1 MKGQQLEEEDTCMS
15 KYLGVDLS
23 SKLQW
28 KDHIYRSVQK
38 SQQDLGFLCSNL
50 RIRNHDTSQQP
61 TSPLF
66 DLTYSTV
73 HLSGILIQL
82 I

>member
-28 KDHIYRSVQK
+28 KDHIYRSVRK
-38 SQQDLGFLCSNL
+38 KPTGPGF
-50 RIRNHDTSQQP
+50 
-61 TSPLF
+61 
-66 DLTYSTV
+66 ST
-73 HLSGILIQL
+73 
-82 I
+82 